1 VTEPTVKCPACGKTV
16 TPRSVTSKETPAAPA
31 ATTASGERWS
41 FAWRPPSGSICPEC
55 LFPLERYLRRRPWIL
70 AFRVGVVF
78 ATVAILLQLG
88 VHFGSLPASITLI
101 VRIAGVIGVVGL
113 VVGGAGMLLGGRR
126 SIQETV

>member
-1 VTEPTVKCPACGKTV
+1 MTEQTVKCPACGKTV
-16 TPRSVTSKETPAAPA
+16 TPRSVTSTETPAAPA

-70 AFRVGVVF
+70 VFRTGVVG
-78 ATVAILLQLG
+78 ATAAVLLQLG
-88 VHFGSLPASITLI
+88 LQFGSLPTSLGLI
-101 VRIAGVIGVVGL
+101 VRIAGVIGVLGI

-126 SIQETV
+126 SLEGTA